1 MRRGPG
7 RCWVVHPSRGS
18 FPAGDSGGCWPCWW
32 AWPRRGIR
40 MLTALPARRSG
51 AGQPDECEEG
61 VVDLAGVGPDDRV
74 RAVRYH
80 HMPGSAQQTRQPVS
94 GGLGGQ
100 DAVLTALDDQDGD
113 INPRE
118 VAAEVFQRG
127 DDVAAGGGRG
137 CAEGRLEAVLP
148 CLVAD
153 VAAAEEVDVV
163 GLVEEGLGRGGPVG
177 GDLGQELLDHAAVN
191 AVRVAGRLE
200 QVGWQRSDQRG
211 GADRVPVQKP
221 TSVTSCRLS
230 SESSTSRSAARV
242 SKSYPTLG
250 LLELPKPRRS

>member
-1 MRRGPG
+1 M
-7 RCWVVHPSRGS
+7 
-18 FPAGDSGGCWPCWW
+18 
-32 AWPRRGIR
+32 
-40 MLTALPARRSG
+40 TALQQEPSAHAPWTRTMLGRASISWFLPCRGQWRLLAMRVGLASAGYPHVDCTPARRSG

-127 DDVAAGGGRG
+127 DDMAAGGGRG

-191 AVRVAGRLE
+191 AVRVAG
-200 QVGWQRSDQRG
+200 
-211 GADRVPVQKP
+211 
-221 TSVTSCRLS
+221 
-230 SESSTSRSAARV
+230 
-242 SKSYPTLG
+242 
-250 LLELPKPRRS
+250 